1 MEIQEEDNLYTL
13 LKQSLWQLAYQYKE
27 WGEGKRQTEA
37 SIRNEALAID
47 NILSLA
53 LSRPASE
60 EEIEACKWR

>member
-1 MEIQEEDNLYTL
+1 MERQEEDNLYKML
-13 LKQSLWQLAYQYKE
+13 RQNLWQLAYQYKE
-27 WGEGKRQTEA
+27 WGEGKIQTEA
-37 SIRNEALAID
+37 SILTESLAID

>member
-1 MEIQEEDNLYTL
+1 MEVQEEDNLYKML
-13 LKQSLWQLAYQYKE
+13 RQNLWQLAYQYKE
-27 WGEGKRQTEA
+27 WGKGRKQTED
-37 SIRNEALAID
+37 SIRNESLAID